1 MLRCH
6 SGVRQSVGGCVQQTC
21 IVQPLKVE
29 DSPVQGPS
37 STERHWWLARAH
49 ATTAGLEE
57 VLRCLCSQCCLSQM
71 SNRHLL
77 RYSPVLVHVAN
88 GSSPSPL
95 SILLLVLGVL
105 PWQHLNRGASLA
117 VGPTAGGP
125 AEQWPTPPP
134 GGCCRARPPAPGGHA
149 LPLVSLCVWLCVKG
163 ACVCVCVCV
172 CVCT

>member
-29 DSPVQGPS
+29 DCPVQGPS
-37 STERHWWLARAH
+37 STERHWWLARARQYCRTGGGPTKPVFTVMPLTNVQQTS
-49 ATTAGLEE
+49 AQ
-57 VLRCLCSQCCLSQM
+57 VL
-71 SNRHLL
+71 
-77 RYSPVLVHVAN
+77 PVLVHVAN

-105 PWQHLNRGASLA
+105 PWQHLHRGASLA

-134 GGCCRARPPAPGGHA
+134 GGCCRAGPPAPGGHA
-149 LPLVSLCVWLCVKG
+149 LPLVSLCVCLCG
-163 ACVCVCVCV
+163 
-172 CVCT
+172 